1 MTESTHKA
9 TIVSPVSRF
18 LPVGD
23 LARSIA
29 MYRDLLGFEIRSRSD
44 TVAKAVRGP
53 ACIELRRQ
61 DSAYDSTWR
70 LRPRGAAMLFFQT
83 NDVAA
88 LRSELVARGG
98 EPSELENVNWIK
110 MRMFQL
116 QDPDG
121 HTLWFGQSFHGPEIE
136 RPDPLLWQIMPS
148 LPLTDVAAGLEY
160 YRDVLGFAVNY
171 AQHDLAVMD
180 RDKARIL
187 LVARGARF
195 SGIGACYVYVR
206 DADKLHTEL
215 TGKDAR
221 VQGAPVSRPWGLRE
235 FLVLDWEGNEITFGQ
250 PFE

>member
-1 MTESTHKA
+1 MTESAHKA
-9 TIVSPVSRF
+9 AIVSPVSRF

-23 LARSIA
+23 LGRSVA

-44 TVAKAVRGP
+44 TIAEAVRGP

-83 NDVAA
+83 DDVAA
-88 LRSELVARGG
+88 LRSEIVARGG

-116 QDPDG
+116 EDPDG
-121 HTLWFGQSFHGPEIE
+121 HRLWFGQSFQEPEIE

-160 YRDVLGFAVNY
+160 YRDVLGFSVNY
-171 AQHDLAVMD
+171 AQQDLAVMD

-187 LVARGARF
+187 LVARGGRF
-195 SGIGACYVYVR
+195 TGIGACYVYVR
-206 DADKLHTEL
+206 DADQLHTEL
-215 TGKDAR
+215 TGKGAT
-221 VQGAPVSRPWGLRE
+221 VLGAPVSRPWGLRE
-235 FLVLDWEGNEITFGQ
+235 FQVLDPEGNEITFGQ